1 MNETGGFLIEVAGW
15 IGAALILLSYALL
28 SVGKLQGQSRTYQ
41 VLNIVGAAGFVV
53 NSGWNGA
60 YPSAAVN
67 VIWMGIG
74 FFALYRNRR
83 R

>member
-1 MNETGGFLIEVAGW
+1 MSESGRFLIEVAGW
-15 IGAALILLSYALL
+15 IGAALILLAYALL
-28 SVGKLQGQSRTYQ
+28 SAGKLQGQSRAYQ
-41 VLNIVGAAGFVV
+41 LLNIAGAFGFVI

-74 FFALYRNRR
+74 FFALYRYRGR
-83 R
+83 